1 MLVLSI
7 YEVFKYGDEER
18 RYVDFCV
25 VLWSGVDT
33 LFCKVQIFITSL
45 YLYCFIFEVIGLLMY
60 VVYIYV
66 VILILY
72 IGS

>member
-33 LFCKVQIFITSL
+33 SFCKVQIFITSL

>member
-18 RYVDFCV
+18 RYVDFYV

-33 LFCKVQIFITSL
+33 SFCKV
-45 YLYCFIFEVIGLLMY
+45 
-60 VVYIYV
+60 
-66 VILILY
+66 
-72 IGS
+72 